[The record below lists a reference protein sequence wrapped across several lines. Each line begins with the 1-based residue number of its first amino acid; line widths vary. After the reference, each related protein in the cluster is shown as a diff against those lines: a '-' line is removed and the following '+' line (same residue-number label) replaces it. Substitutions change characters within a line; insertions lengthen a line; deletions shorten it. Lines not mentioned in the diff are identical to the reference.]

1 MKDSCRDVYCE
12 AVTNILVFFTS
23 SSFSSFE
30 SEKYGFLVSPRS
42 QKYTYCDSG
51 NRVYLVLVQSPSTLE
66 VLCFDLFYDF
76 LSLLITHR
84 SRFMLDAR
92 RGRFL
97 LCSLDRTHT
106 QEVGLSELITGLIRF
121 EDFMSET
128 RQGQILLLVTEI
140 RFGGGRFESH
150 VSFLVSGQ
158 ASNRLSSR
166 DARKRW
172 PLRFM
177 MEGRVLLPESD
188 LSG

>member
-1 MKDSCRDVYCE
+1 
-12 AVTNILVFFTS
+12 
-23 SSFSSFE
+23 
-30 SEKYGFLVSPRS
+30 
-42 QKYTYCDSG
+42 
-51 NRVYLVLVQSPSTLE
+51 
-66 VLCFDLFYDF
+66 
-76 LSLLITHR
+76 
-84 SRFMLDAR
+84 MLDAR

-128 RQGQILLLVTEI
+128 RQGQLLLLVTEI
-140 RFGGGRFESH
+140 RFGGSRFESH

-177 MEGRVLLPESD
+177 MKGRVLLPESD
-188 LSG
+188 LSGTLCEELKRDIEVINIERDIGLVGSYLKREVGFVGSRLGVDVVYSQE